1 MQARERDVA
10 GTQAASV
17 SGSLFRS
24 VATTLAAK
32 SLAIVGASERARW
45 PSEIFR
51 NLREFGYP
59 GRIALVNP
67 RQKSVFGQRCF
78 PSLRALPEPVDH
90 ALVIVPAPEV
100 PDVLTAAEETGVGS
114 ATVYASMLGDGDAP
128 ESKARGAWLE
138 EFTAKSRLRVAG
150 PNCMGAYSYRER
162 LFGYPNT
169 DLCRLAPGPV
179 ACIFQSG
186 GLLQFWMKAAA
197 ERGLRYSYCITSG
210 NEPDL
215 GLADYLNFV
224 IDDPHTRQVVL
235 FVEGIRRPQAF
246 MHAAGRALAMG
257 KPILAI
263 KTGATAQSQAASQSH
278 TGAIAGDYA
287 AYLAMCDRYGIINH
301 RSLDDLVET
310 ALAFEGGRLPRG
322 PRIGF
327 VTNSGATVDLLYDYA
342 EAESAAI
349 PDFTEETKAALLPL
363 MQAGITPRNPLDVG
377 IPSTLEVAA
386 KLCETAARDPNIDM
400 VAWTSPMPRTG
411 EPWGDPAALRQL
423 LDKTDKPIVAFGR
436 VIQQLSDEQL
446 ALHQAAGF
454 PFLQGIEPTIRA
466 LGGLWFHAAR
476 RGRLPAMPARAPP
489 SDLSPATLQATLARY
504 GIALPESYAAAN
516 AAEAASAAERIGFP
530 VALKIRSRDV
540 LHKTEAGGVA
550 LDLQNREAV
559 QAAAEALMASVRT
572 AQPSARI
579 DGFLVQEMVAG
590 VEAIVGA
597 RSDAFYGPL
606 LLIGAGGVLVELVED
621 ASLRLLPVSS
631 DEVAAMIDDLRL
643 ARSLA
648 GFRGGPAADRAA
660 LEAAAVA
667 LGRFFLDHRARIKEL
682 EINPLIVR
690 AAEPIRDRRARA
702 SKPGK
707 DATGA
712 IAVDV
717 RVLWQE
723 GAETV

>member
-1 MQARERDVA
+1 MQARERDLA
-10 GTQAASV
+10 GSEAASAAK
-17 SGSLFRS
+17 SLFRS
-24 VATTLAAK
+24 AVSTLQAK

-51 NLREFGYP
+51 NLREFGYG
-59 GRIALVNP
+59 GRVALINP
-67 RQKSVFGQRCF
+67 RQKEVYGQRSF
-78 PSLRALPEPVDH
+78 PSLRDLPEPVDH
-90 ALVIVPAPEV
+90 ALVIVPATAV
-100 PDVLTAAEETGVGS
+100 ADVLVAAEETGVAS
-114 ATVYASMLGDGDAP
+114 ATVYASMLGDGDDP
-128 ESKARGAWLE
+128 ESKARGAWLKD
-138 EFTAKSRLRVAG
+138 FTAKSRLRVAG

-186 GLLQFWMKAAA
+186 GLIQFWMKAAA

-215 GLADYLNFV
+215 SLADYLNFV
-224 IDDPHTRQVVL
+224 IDDPHTRQVIL
-235 FVEGIRRPQAF
+235 FIEGIRRPQAF

-263 KTGATAQSQAASQSH
+263 KTGATAPSRAASHSH

-287 AYLAMCDRYGIINH
+287 AYLAMCERYGIVNF
-301 RSLDDLVET
+301 RSLDDLVEA
-310 ALAFEGGRLPRG
+310 ALAFDGGRLPKG

-342 EAESAAI
+342 DTEGAAM
-349 PDFTEETKAALLPL
+349 PDFTDETKAALLPL
-363 MQAGITPRNPLDVG
+363 MQQGITPKNPLDVG

-400 VAWTSPMPRTG
+400 VAWTAPMPRKG
-411 EPWGDPAALRQL
+411 EPWGDPAALRQI

-436 VIQQLSDEQL
+436 VIQQLSEEQL
-446 ALHQAAGF
+446 ADHRAAGF

-466 LGGLWFHAAR
+466 LRGLWFHAAR
-476 RGRLPAMPARAPP
+476 RGRLPSTPPPAPP
-489 SDLSPATLQATLARY
+489 SDLSPATLEATLARY
-504 GIALPESYAAAN
+504 GITLPRSQVVAT

-530 VALKIRSRDV
+530 VALKIRSRDI
-540 LHKTEAGGVA
+540 LHKTEVGGVA
-550 LDLQNREAV
+550 LDLHDRDAV
-559 QAAAEALMASVRT
+559 EAAAEALTASARA
-572 AQPSARI
+572 AQASARI

-590 VEAIVGA
+590 IEAIVGA
-597 RSDAFYGPL
+597 HNDPLYGPL
-606 LLIGAGGVLVELVED
+606 LLVGSGGVLVELVED
-621 ASLRLLPVSS
+621 AALGLLPVVAE
-631 DEVAAMIDDLRL
+631 EVGAMIDGLKL
-643 ARSLA
+643 ARRLA

-660 LEAAAVA
+660 LEAAALA
-667 LGRFFLDHRARIKEL
+667 LGRFFLDHRARIKEI
-682 EINPLIVR
+682 EINPLIVG
-690 AAEPIRDRRARA
+690 ARKA
-702 SKPGK
+702 
-707 DATGA
+707 GA

-723 GAETV
+723 GTEEP

>member
-10 GTQAASV
+10 GTQATSV
-17 SGSLFRS
+17 SLFRS
-24 VATTLAAK
+24 VATTLAGK

-59 GRIALVNP
+59 GQIALVNP
-67 RQKSVFGQRCF
+67 RQKEVFGQRCF
-78 PSLRALPEPVDH
+78 PSLRDLPEPVDH
-90 ALVIVPAPEV
+90 ALVIVPAPAV
-100 PDVLTAAEETGVGS
+100 ADVLTAAEERGVGS

-128 ESKARGAWLE
+128 ESKARGTWLE
-138 EFTAKSRLRVAG
+138 QFTAKSRLRVAG

-169 DLCRLAPGPV
+169 DLCRLAPGSV

-224 IDDPHTRQVVL
+224 VDDPHTRQIVL

-246 MHAAGRALAMG
+246 MHAAGRALALG

-263 KTGATAQSQAASQSH
+263 KTGATVQSQAASQSH

-287 AYLAMCDRYGIINH
+287 AYLAMCERYGIVNH
-301 RSLDDLVET
+301 RSLDDLIET
-310 ALAFEGGRLPRG
+310 ALAFEGGRSPKG

-342 EAESAAI
+342 EAEGATI

-386 KLCETAARDPNIDM
+386 KQCESAARDPNIDM
-400 VAWTSPMPRTG
+400 VAWTSPMPRRG
-411 EPWGDPAALRQL
+411 EPWGDAAALRQL

-446 ALHQAAGF
+446 ALHKAAGF

-476 RGRLPAMPARAPP
+476 RGRLPATPAPAPP
-489 SDLSPATLQATLARY
+489 SDVSPATLQATLARY
-504 GIALPESYAAAN
+504 GIALPESEAVANAFEAAN
-516 AAEAASAAERIGFP
+516 AAERIGFP
-530 VALKIRSRDV
+530 VALKIRSRDI
-540 LHKTEAGGVA
+540 LHKTEVGGVA
-550 LDLQNREAV
+550 LDLQNGDAV
-559 QAAAEALMASVRT
+559 KAAAEELTASIRA
-572 AQPSARI
+572 AQPSVRI
-579 DGFLVQEMVAG
+579 DGFLVQEMVDG
-590 VEAIVGA
+590 VEAIVGG
-597 RSDAFYGPL
+597 RSDPFYGPL
-606 LLIGAGGVLVELVED
+606 LLIGSGGVLVELVND
-621 ASLRLLPVSS
+621 AALRLLPLRA
-631 DEVAAMIDDLRL
+631 EEIAAMIDDLRL
-643 ARSLA
+643 ARRLS
-648 GFRGGPAADRAA
+648 GFRGGLAADRAA
-660 LEAAAVA
+660 LEAAALA
-667 LGRFFLDHRARIKEL
+667 LGRFFLDHRARVKEI

-690 AAEPIRDRRARA
+690 SIDGSPRAAGPDPA
-702 SKPGK
+702 KPGV
-707 DATGA
+707 GA

-723 GAETV
+723 GVKEA